1 MGSVVGELLPLAV
14 GVAVSPVAVI
24 ATILMLLS
32 KRAGSTNAG
41 FAVGWLLGIFIATV
55 FFVILSSAV
64 STSDDGPSATVSW
77 IKLALGVL
85 LLAVGVK
92 QWRGRSGEHE
102 TPKWM
107 QAVDEMTA
115 VKGLGLGFALAAINP
130 KNLLMCI
137 AAGVSIGSASLAT
150 SGAITSILVFTVIAS
165 STVAI
170 PVIGYVVAAD
180 RLRKPLANLKV
191 WLQDNNTTVMSVLIL
206 VVGVVLI
213 GKGIGGIF

>member
-107 QAVDEMTA
+107 QAIDEMTA
-115 VKGLGLGFALAAINP
+115 VKGLGLG
-130 KNLLMCI
+130 
-137 AAGVSIGSASLAT
+137 
-150 SGAITSILVFTVIAS
+150 
-165 STVAI
+165 
-170 PVIGYVVAAD
+170 
-180 RLRKPLANLKV
+180 
-191 WLQDNNTTVMSVLIL
+191 
-206 VVGVVLI
+206 VVGMDVVDAGLR
-213 GKGIGGIF
+213 